1 MTTSR
6 PLSTARTVSFKS
18 AAEMIA
24 VLGPQDAHL
33 AIIEDYFEQISLR
46 PKDLDV
52 LITGPSEAVNTA
64 AKLLNELRVPATTR
78 RLPCRS
84 ITASWACL
92 ATS

>member
-33 AIIEDYFEQISLR
+33 AIIEDYFEQSRSRGSRGIQ
-46 PKDLDV
+46 P
-52 LITGPSEAVNTA
+52 A
-64 AKLLNELRVPATTR
+64 A
-78 RLPCRS
+78 
-84 ITASWACL
+84 
-92 ATS
+92 

>member
-33 AIIEDYFEQISLR
+33 TIIEDYFEQISPVSYTHLR
-46 PKDLDV
+46 AHE
-52 LITGPSEAVNTA
+52 T
-64 AKLLNELRVPATTR
+64 
-78 RLPCRS
+78 
-84 ITASWACL
+84 
-92 ATS
+92 